1 MDDNEGPVFRIYS
14 FREKMAHSGK
24 KKKRKKTLRNAK
36 EYKKKCIGKNFDIFL
51 TTQNGAIV
59 GTSAS
64 ANIRYWKMCE
74 RL

>member
-1 MDDNEGPVFRIYS
+1 MDDNEGPVFRTYY
-14 FREKMAHSGK
+14 FREKMAQSE
-24 KKKRKKTLRNAK
+24 KKRRKKNFEMQKRI
-36 EYKKKCIGKNFDIFL
+36 KKCIGKNFDIFL